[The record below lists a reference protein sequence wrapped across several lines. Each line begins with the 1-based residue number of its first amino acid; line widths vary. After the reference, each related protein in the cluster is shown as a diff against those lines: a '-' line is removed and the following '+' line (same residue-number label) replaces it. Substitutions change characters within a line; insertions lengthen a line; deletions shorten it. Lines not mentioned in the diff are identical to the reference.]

1 MRILGLDTGTKTGW
15 CVYDSENGV
24 IESGVQDFSKKR
36 GESNGLM
43 FLRFRKWMQYIL
55 DIQDIQLVGYERA
68 HFRGGAATEI
78 GVGLQT
84 RVQEECAGHDPV
96 IEAAPVHTGTLKK
109 WACGHGKASKEDMAR
124 KSIQYLKQL
133 QGTIGYDEADAILI
147 AAWTAKEYT

>member
-1 MRILGLDTGTKTGW
+1 MRILGLDTGLKTGW
-15 CVYDSENGV
+15 CIYDSDTKQV

-43 FLRFRKWMQYIL
+43 FLRFRKWLKYL
-55 DIQDIQLVGYERA
+55 LNIQVDLVGYERA

-96 IEAAPVHTGTLKK
+96 IEAAPVHSGTLKK
-109 WACGHGKASKEDMAR
+109 WACGHGKASKADMA
-124 KSIQYLKQL
+124 LKASRL
-133 QGTIGYDEADAILI
+133 VLGKIIDDNEADAILI
-147 AAWTAKEYT
+147 ATWTAEEYG